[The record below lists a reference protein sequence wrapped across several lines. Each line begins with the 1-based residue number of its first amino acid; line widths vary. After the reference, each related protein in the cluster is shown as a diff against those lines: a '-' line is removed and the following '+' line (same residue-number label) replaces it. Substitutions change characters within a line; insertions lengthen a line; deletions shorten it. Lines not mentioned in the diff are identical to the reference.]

1 MHLKLDLQQL
11 RLLIEAY
18 TAFLPPTPEDE
29 LEVLPPLARK
39 LLDQAQAQ
47 IGGER
52 FDLELE
58 AMEASDLFKIL
69 EAQLELAA
77 AEGDVFVLGELPQIL
92 SQLSS

>member
-29 LEVLPPLARK
+29 LEVLPPLAKK

-47 IGGER
+47 MGGER
-52 FDLELE
+52 FELDL
-58 AMEASDLFKIL
+58 ATQEASDLFKIL